1 LINFVSVVCLGNVI
15 KIVTYNKSF
24 RFRIYLGV
32 EVENLFGSE
41 RALEATFAGSHCRQ
55 IFLQLVQRTQRR
67 TAWTEIEKWTELFSY
82 SRRGLTT
89 CKQTMTRT
97 QRELRNVYQA

>member
-1 LINFVSVVCLGNVI
+1 MLHGSRE
-15 KIVTYNKSF
+15 T
-24 RFRIYLGV
+24 RFRHLHLSDSSGTYLGV
-32 EVENLFGSE
+32 EVEDLFRSK

-67 TAWTEIEKWTELFSY
+67 TAWTEIEKWTELFSN

-97 QRELRNVYQA
+97 RREWRNVCRA